1 MVMVHRIAE
10 AEQRLA
16 GFTPEHVHPAR
27 VDQPLEG
34 TVNGRQPDGTAE
46 TGVEVLGRERLWGFA
61 EGIEHGRAL
70 PGDARRL
77 GNSAVGHGPQV
88 YNPAVPAVHPG
99 AYRRYARVYDL
110 VWRAAPYDRF
120 VDLCLEAAAAQGT
133 DVRRVLVAACGTGAA
148 AVELARRGYEV
159 TGFDLS
165 LEMLAVAAA
174 KPWPADTAGARR
186 LVAGDL
192 RAVPLAGGWADLV
205 VCLNAS
211 INYLLEPAEVVA
223 ALAHLGRTAAPGGT
237 VVVEPLS
244 PRFVHEG
251 WEPGRHLDRG
261 GLRLDASYELD
272 GDLVVERL
280 RWSLGGAEEA
290 ETYRQ
295 RLYDD
300 TQLEGLFGAAG
311 LELAGRRPM
320 WPAIPDQ
327 PARGRTLWVA
337 RPPG

>member
-1 MVMVHRIAE
+1 
-10 AEQRLA
+10 
-16 GFTPEHVHPAR
+16 
-27 VDQPLEG
+27 
-34 TVNGRQPDGTAE
+34 
-46 TGVEVLGRERLWGFA
+46 
-61 EGIEHGRAL
+61 
-70 PGDARRL
+70 
-77 GNSAVGHGPQV
+77 
-88 YNPAVPAVHPG
+88 VPAVHPG

-148 AVELARRGYEV
+148 AVELARRGFEV
-159 TGFDLS
+159 SGFDLS

-174 KPWPADTAGARR
+174 KPWPTGGSGGPPGWSPGESGSPPR

-251 WEPGRHLDRG
+251 WEPGRHLERG
-261 GLRLDASYELD
+261 GLRLDAGYELD

-280 RWSLGGAEEA
+280 RWSFGGVEEA

-300 TQLEGLFGAAG
+300 TRLEGLFGAAG

>member
-1 MVMVHRIAE
+1 M
-10 AEQRLA
+10 
-16 GFTPEHVHPAR
+16 AR
-27 VDQPLEG
+27 KS
-34 TVNGRQPDGTAE
+34 TAP
-46 TGVEVLGRERLWGFA
+46 V
-61 EGIEHGRAL
+61 ICQNRAVS
-70 PGDARRL
+70 PVA
-77 GNSAVGHGPQV
+77 
-88 YNPAVPAVHPG
+88 PG
-99 AYRRYARVYDL
+99 AYRRYALVYDL
-110 VWRAAPYDRF
+110 VWGAAPYDRF

-133 DVRRVLVAACGTGAA
+133 SVRRVLVAACGTGSA
-148 AVELARRGYEV
+148 AVELAGRGYEV
-159 TGFDLS
+159 TAFDLS

-174 KPWPADTAGARR
+174 KHWPGGPEGPGGSPPR

-192 RAVPLAGGWADLV
+192 RAVPLGDGWADLV
-205 VCLNAS
+205 LVLNAS

-251 WEPGRHLDRG
+251 WEPGRHVERD
-261 GLRLDASYELD
+261 GLRLDASYELE

-280 RWSLGGAEEA
+280 RWSLGGVEEA

-295 RLYDD
+295 RLYTDA
-300 TQLEGLFGAAG
+300 QLTELLEAAG
-311 LELAGRRPM
+311 LELAERRPM

>member
-1 MVMVHRIAE
+1 
-10 AEQRLA
+10 
-16 GFTPEHVHPAR
+16 
-27 VDQPLEG
+27 
-34 TVNGRQPDGTAE
+34 
-46 TGVEVLGRERLWGFA
+46 
-61 EGIEHGRAL
+61 
-70 PGDARRL
+70 
-77 GNSAVGHGPQV
+77 
-88 YNPAVPAVHPG
+88 VPAVHPG

-165 LEMLAVAAA
+165 LEMLAVAAG
-174 KPWPADTAGARR
+174 KPWPLRSPPR

-251 WEPGRHLDRG
+251 WEPGRHLERG
-261 GLRLDASYELD
+261 GLRLDAGYELD
-272 GDLVVERL
+272 GDLLVERL
-280 RWSLGGAEEA
+280 RWSLGGVEDA

-300 TQLEGLFGAAG
+300 TRLEGLFGAAG

-337 RPPG
+337 RPPA

>member
-1 MVMVHRIAE
+1 
-10 AEQRLA
+10 
-16 GFTPEHVHPAR
+16 
-27 VDQPLEG
+27 
-34 TVNGRQPDGTAE
+34 
-46 TGVEVLGRERLWGFA
+46 
-61 EGIEHGRAL
+61 
-70 PGDARRL
+70 
-77 GNSAVGHGPQV
+77 
-88 YNPAVPAVHPG
+88 
-99 AYRRYARVYDL
+99 
-110 VWRAAPYDRF
+110 

-133 DVRRVLVAACGTGAA
+133 GVRRVLVAACGTGSA
-148 AVELARRGYEV
+148 AVELAGRGYEV
-159 TGFDLS
+159 TAFDLS

-174 KPWPADTAGARR
+174 KRWPGDPEGHGGSPPR

-192 RAVPLAGGWADLV
+192 RAVPLGDGWADLV
-205 VCLNAS
+205 VALNAS
-211 INYLLEPAEVVA
+211 LNYLLEPAEVVA

-251 WEPGRHLDRG
+251 WEPGRHVERD
-261 GLRLDASYELD
+261 GLRLDASYELE

-280 RWSLGGAEEA
+280 RWSLGGVEEA

-295 RLYDD
+295 RLYTDA
-300 TQLEGLFGAAG
+300 QLTELLETAG
-311 LELAGRRPM
+311 LELAERRPM